1 MRILRRRDYPSTPY
15 VEIGSIS
22 SPDHLSAIMVG
33 MTLPSPRRLYMIVAT
48 AEAVT
53 WTLLLI
59 GMFLKYVTKTT
70 ELGVRVGGMLHGI
83 VFIAY
88 VLVTIIVWVDR
99 KWPAK
104 QGLVALASAIPRSS
118 PCGPSAGWIV
128 TATSPPHGASPAKWE
143 AVTVPE
149 KVVSGALRRP
159 ALAALAL
166 VVAVAVLTGLALL
179 VGPPAG

>member
-1 MRILRRRDYPSTPY
+1 
-15 VEIGSIS
+15 
-22 SPDHLSAIMVG
+22 
-33 MTLPSPRRLYMIVAT
+33 MTLPTPRRLYMLVAT

-70 ELGVRVGGMLHGI
+70 ELGVRIGGMLHGI

-104 QGLVALASAIPRSS
+104 QGLVALASAIPPLLTLWTERWLDRDGHL
-118 PCGPSAGWIV
+118 PRTWRLL
-128 TATSPPHGASPAKWE
+128 AKGE
-143 AVTVPE
+143 AVTFPE

-166 VVAVAVLTGLALL
+166 VVAVAVLTGVALL
-179 VGPPAG
+179 VGPPVG

>member
-1 MRILRRRDYPSTPY
+1 
-15 VEIGSIS
+15 
-22 SPDHLSAIMVG
+22 MVG

-104 QGLVALASAIPRSS
+104 QGLVALASAIPPLLTLWTERWLDRDGHL
-118 PCGPSAGWIV
+118 P
-128 TATSPPHGASPAKWE
+128 TAWRLPAKWE

>member
-1 MRILRRRDYPSTPY
+1 
-15 VEIGSIS
+15 
-22 SPDHLSAIMVG
+22 MVA
-33 MTLPSPRRLYMIVAT
+33 MTLPSPRRLYTIVAT

-59 GMFLKYVTKTT
+59 GMFLKYVTETT
-70 ELGVRVGGMLHGI
+70 ELGVRIGGMLHGI

-88 VLVTIIVWVDR
+88 VIVTVVVWIDS

-104 QGLVALASAIPRSS
+104 QGLVALASAIPPLLTLWTERWLDRD
-118 PCGPSAGWIV
+118 GHLKDAWRLRTKG
-128 TATSPPHGASPAKWE
+128 E

-166 VVAVAVLTGLALL
+166 VVTVAVLTGVALL
-179 VGPPAG
+179 VGPPVG

>member
-1 MRILRRRDYPSTPY
+1 
-15 VEIGSIS
+15 
-22 SPDHLSAIMVG
+22 

-104 QGLVALASAIPRSS
+104 QGLVALASAIPPLLTLWTERWLDRDGHLPTAWRLPGEVGSRHRAREGRLRRAAPSS
-118 PCGPSAGWIV
+118 PRGARARRRRGR
-128 TATSPPHGASPAKWE
+128 PHGA
-143 AVTVPE
+143 
-149 KVVSGALRRP
+149 RP
-159 ALAALAL
+159 ARRAARRLSETDHSPSGRTTNSAL
-166 VVAVAVLTGLALL
+166 TQ
-179 VGPPAG
+179 

>member
-1 MRILRRRDYPSTPY
+1 
-15 VEIGSIS
+15 
-22 SPDHLSAIMVG
+22 MVG

-104 QGLVALASAIPRSS
+104 QGLVALASAIPPLLTLWTERWLDRDGHL
-118 PCGPSAGWIV
+118 P
-128 TATSPPHGASPAKWE
+128 TAWRLLAKGE